1 MTAFFVCLNAVVPIF
16 LIMALGC
23 LARHLGAIKREDV
36 PKLNRLLFRYFMPV
50 MLFYNIYTSDLS
62 GAVQPKLLIFA
73 AGGVLLEYALA
84 FAYVMLT
91 EKDTAKRGVK
101 IQGIYR
107 SNFVIIGLPLATAL
121 VPGADAGPVVVL
133 ISVVVPMFNA
143 IAVITLE
150 LFSGKRPNAL
160 GIIIDVFK
168 NPLILGTVVG
178 IAFQLLGIHLPEALL
193 STIKQISAAT
203 NPMMLFMLG
212 AFFQW
217 GGIHKYIKDLVEVC
231 LGRLVIMPG
240 IFLTATY
247 FLGIRGIAF
256 AGMIAIFG
264 SATAIASFTMVQQ
277 MGGDDELAGDIVVS
291 TSALCCFTM
300 FAWSLIFKS
309 LGVF

>member
-1 MTAFFVCLNAVVPIF
+1 MTAFSVCLNAVVPIF

-23 LARHLGAIKREDV
+23 LARHLGAIKRSDV
-36 PKLNRLLFRYFMPV
+36 PKLNKMLFRYFMPV

-62 GAVQPKLLIFA
+62 SAVQPKLLIFA
-73 AGGVLLEYALA
+73 AAGVIVEFFLSL
-84 FAYVMLT
+84 AYVMLT

-121 VPGADAGPVVVL
+121 VPGADAGAVVML
-133 ISVVVPMFNA
+133 IAVVIPMFNA
-143 IAVITLE
+143 IAVVTLE
-150 LFSGKRPNAL
+150 LFNGNKPKPL
-160 GIIIDVFK
+160 HIIADIFK
-168 NPLILGTVVG
+168 NPLILGTIVG
-178 IAFQLLGIHLPEALL
+178 IAFLLLGIKLPDAML
-193 STIKQISAAT
+193 STIKQIAGAT

-212 AFFQW
+212 AFFRW
-217 GGIHKYIKDLVEVC
+217 GGIHKYVKDLVEVC

-240 IFLTATY
+240 IFLTAAY
-247 FLGIRGIAF
+247 LLGIRGIAF

-264 SATAIASFTMVQQ
+264 SATAIASFTMAQQ

-300 FAWSLIFKS
+300 FAWSLVFKS

>member
-1 MTAFFVCLNAVVPIF
+1 MTAFSVCVNAVLPIF
-16 LIMALGC
+16 FLMALGC
-23 LARHLGAIKREDV
+23 LARHLGAIQRSDV
-36 PKLNRLLFRYFMPV
+36 PKLNKLLFRFFMPV

-62 GAVQPKLLIFA
+62 SAVQPKLLIFA
-73 AGGVLLEYALA
+73 ACGVLIEFFLSL
-84 FAYVMLT
+84 AYVMLT
-91 EKDTAKRGVK
+91 EKETSKRGVK

-133 ISVVVPMFNA
+133 IAVVVPMFNA
-143 IAVITLE
+143 IAVVTLE
-150 LFSGKRPNAL
+150 LFNGNRPKPLTIVAD
-160 GIIIDVFK
+160 IFK
-168 NPLILGTVVG
+168 NPLILGTIVG
-178 IAFQLLGIHLPEALL
+178 IAFLLPGIQLPEALL
-193 STIKQISAAT
+193 STTKQIAAAT
-203 NPMMLFMLG
+203 NPMLLFMLG

-217 GGIHKYIKDLVEVC
+217 GSIHRYVRDLVEVV

-240 IFLTATY
+240 IALSSAY
-247 FLGIRGIAF
+247 LLGIRGIAF
-256 AGMIAIFG
+256 AGMIGIFG

-300 FAWSLIFKS
+300 FAWSLLFKT

>member
-73 AGGVLLEYALA
+73 VGGVLLEYALA

-133 ISVVVPMFNA
+133 ISVVVPMFN
-143 IAVITLE
+143 VTLE
-150 LFSGKRPNAL
+150 LLNGNRPKPLHIL
-160 GIIIDVFK
+160 GNVCK

-240 IFLTATY
+240 IFLTAAY

>member
-1 MTAFFVCLNAVVPIF
+1 M
-16 LIMALGC
+16 
-23 LARHLGAIKREDV
+23 
-36 PKLNRLLFRYFMPV
+36 
-50 MLFYNIYTSDLS
+50 
-62 GAVQPKLLIFA
+62 QPKLLIFA
-73 AGGVLLEYALA
+73 AAGVLAEYALA
-84 FAYVMLT
+84 FCYVMLT
-91 EKDTAKRGVK
+91 EKGTSKRGVK

-150 LFSGKRPNAL
+150 LFSGKRLNAL

-178 IAFQLLGIHLPEALL
+178 IAFQLLGIRLPEALL

-203 NPMMLFMLG
+203 NPMLLFMLG

-231 LGRLVIMPG
+231 LGRLVVMPG
-240 IFLTATY
+240 IFLTAAY

-300 FAWSLIFKS
+300 FAWSFIFKS

>member
-36 PKLNRLLFRYFMPV
+36 PKFNRLLFRYFMPV

-121 VPGADAGPVVVL
+121 VPGAYAGPVVVL

-143 IAVITLE
+143 IA
-150 LFSGKRPNAL
+150 
-160 GIIIDVFK
+160 
-168 NPLILGTVVG
+168 
-178 IAFQLLGIHLPEALL
+178 
-193 STIKQISAAT
+193 
-203 NPMMLFMLG
+203 
-212 AFFQW
+212 
-217 GGIHKYIKDLVEVC
+217 
-231 LGRLVIMPG
+231 
-240 IFLTATY
+240 
-247 FLGIRGIAF
+247 
-256 AGMIAIFG
+256 
-264 SATAIASFTMVQQ
+264 
-277 MGGDDELAGDIVVS
+277 
-291 TSALCCFTM
+291 
-300 FAWSLIFKS
+300 
-309 LGVF
+309 

>member
-1 MTAFFVCLNAVVPIF
+1 M
-16 LIMALGC
+16 

-73 AGGVLLEYALA
+73 AAGVLAEYALA
-84 FAYVMLT
+84 FCYVMLT
-91 EKDTAKRGVK
+91 EKDTSKRGVK

-121 VPGADAGPVVVL
+121 VPGADAGSVVVL

-168 NPLILGTVVG
+168 IR
-178 IAFQLLGIHLPEALL
+178 
-193 STIKQISAAT
+193 SSSA
-203 NPMMLFMLG
+203 
-212 AFFQW
+212 
-217 GGIHKYIKDLVEVC
+217 
-231 LGRLVIMPG
+231 R
-240 IFLTATY
+240 
-247 FLGIRGIAF
+247 
-256 AGMIAIFG
+256 
-264 SATAIASFTMVQQ
+264 S
-277 MGGDDELAGDIVVS
+277 
-291 TSALCCFTM
+291 SALRSSCSAYACPRRCFPP
-300 FAWSLIFKS
+300 
-309 LGVF
+309 

>member
-1 MTAFFVCLNAVVPIF
+1 MPAFFVCLNAVVPIF

-178 IAFQLLGIHLPEALL
+178 IAFQLLGIRLPEALL

-203 NPMMLFMLG
+203 NPMLLFMLG
-212 AFFQW
+212 AFFQFS
-217 GGIHKYIKDLVEVC
+217 GIRRYVRE
-231 LGRLVIMPG
+231 
-240 IFLTATY
+240 LTAVVAAKLIVFPAL
-247 FLGIRGIAF
+247 FLGLGVLLGFRDAAF
-256 AGMIAIFG
+256 VSLLGVFA
-264 SATAIASFTMVQQ
+264 SPTAVNSFTMAQQ
-277 MGGDDELAGDIVVS
+277 MGGDAELAGDIVVV
-291 TSALCCFTM
+291 TSAVSMLTM
-300 FAWSLIFKS
+300 FLWVFLFKS
-309 LGVF
+309 LGMF

>member
-143 IAVITLE
+143 IAVVTLE
-150 LFSGKRPNAL
+150 LFNGNRPKHIL
-160 GIIIDVFK
+160 GNVCK

-231 LGRLVIMPG
+231 LGRLVIRPG
-240 IFLTATY
+240 IFLTAAY

>member
-178 IAFQLLGIHLPEALL
+178 IAFQLLGIHLPKALL

-203 NPMMLFMLG
+203 SRTSLAAYAHTRRKIAPTRRRKNKYFQEKNRKKRRHPLRTASVSCYNKRCSEINREVLFYV
-212 AFFQW
+212 W
-217 GGIHKYIKDLVEVC
+217 
-231 LGRLVIMPG
+231 
-240 IFLTATY
+240 
-247 FLGIRGIAF
+247 
-256 AGMIAIFG
+256 
-264 SATAIASFTMVQQ
+264 SF
-277 MGGDDELAGDIVVS
+277 
-291 TSALCCFTM
+291 
-300 FAWSLIFKS
+300 
-309 LGVF
+309 

>member
-1 MTAFFVCLNAVVPIF
+1 MTAFSVCVNAVIPIF

-23 LARHLGAIKREDV
+23 LARRLGAINRADV

-62 GAVQPKLLIFA
+62 SAVQPKLLIFA
-73 AGGVLLEYALA
+73 AVGVFVEYLLA
-84 FAYVMLT
+84 FGYVMLT
-91 EKDTAKRGVK
+91 EKDSAKRGVK

-121 VPGADAGPVVVL
+121 VPGADVGPVVVL
-133 ISVVVPMFNA
+133 IAVVVPMFNA

-150 LFSGKRPNAL
+150 MFNGNRPKPLHILA
-160 GIIIDVFK
+160 DVCK

-178 IAFQLLGIHLPEALL
+178 IALRLLNIELPAALL
-193 STIKQISAAT
+193 STIKQIGAAT

-217 GGIHKYIKDLVEVC
+217 GGIHKYIKDLIEVC
-231 LGRLVIMPG
+231 LGRLVVMPG
-240 IFLTATY
+240 IFLTAAY

-277 MGGDDELAGDIVVS
+277 MGGDDELAGDIVVA

>member
-73 AGGVLLEYALA
+73 AAGVLAEYALA
-84 FAYVMLT
+84 FCYVMLT
-91 EKDTAKRGVK
+91 EKGTSKRGVK

-121 VPGADAGPVVVL
+121 VPGADAGSVVVL

-178 IAFQLLGIHLPEALL
+178 IAFQLLGIRLPEALL

-203 NPMMLFMLG
+203 NPMLLFMLG

-231 LGRLVIMPG
+231 LGRLVVMPG
-240 IFLTATY
+240 IFLTAAY
-247 FLGIRGIAF
+247 FLGIRGHRLCRYDRHF
-256 AGMIAIFG
+256 RL
-264 SATAIASFTMVQQ
+264 
-277 MGGDDELAGDIVVS
+277 GDRHCLLHHGPADGRRR
-291 TSALCCFTM
+291 
-300 FAWSLIFKS
+300 
-309 LGVF
+309 